1 MQKLAKKFVEVMRE
15 CAYVSKNGS
24 NNFHNYKYATSAD
37 VMGKVNAALT
47 KHGIASVV
55 TPNLLSVQEVT
66 TAKGNTERLAT
77 VEVSVMLIDSESGES
92 FAIKGLGSGQDAG
105 DKALAKAQTMAL
117 KYCYMASLAI
127 ATGDDPEADFKTDEA
142 MATYNP
148 KSSVAPTP
156 PPIPKISSTR
166 VARTTTKLVCHDC
179 GSPIS
184 QKVADYSQAKFGK
197 FLCFDCQHAQ
207 QSVA

>member
-15 CAYVSKNGS
+15 CSYVAKTGS

-37 VMGKVNAALT
+37 VLGKVNSALT

-55 TPNLLSVQEVT
+55 SPSLLSVQEVT

-77 VEVSVMLIDSESGES
+77 VEVTVTLIDAESGET

-127 ATGDDPEADFKTDEA
+127 ATGDDPETDSKTDEA
-142 MATYNP
+142 MTSNPPVITTSLPAQNKTATP
-148 KSSVAPTP
+148 K
-156 PPIPKISSTR
+156 TR
-166 VARTTTKLVCHDC
+166 TATKLVCHDC
-179 GSPIS
+179 GSAIS

-197 FLCFDCQHAQ
+197 YLCYDCQHSQ
-207 QSVA
+207 KSVA